1 MQGNKKLAEMG
12 FVEESCGHNAIAAG
26 FQGQR
31 QWTDHYPNGDMMEA
45 LLNSSFDWNGIREPL
60 IVATEN
66 DHLNGLAMLLGKL
79 VTGRAQGFIGAR
91 KPSSVFPVGSPTA
104 WPPTA

>member
-1 MQGNKKLAEMG
+1 
-12 FVEESCGHNAIAAG
+12 
-26 FQGQR
+26 
-31 QWTDHYPNGDMMEA
+31 MMEA

-79 VTGRAQGFIGAR
+79 VRPRRALPTSHLLEPEAIER
-91 KPSSVFPVGSPTA
+91 VPVGSPTA